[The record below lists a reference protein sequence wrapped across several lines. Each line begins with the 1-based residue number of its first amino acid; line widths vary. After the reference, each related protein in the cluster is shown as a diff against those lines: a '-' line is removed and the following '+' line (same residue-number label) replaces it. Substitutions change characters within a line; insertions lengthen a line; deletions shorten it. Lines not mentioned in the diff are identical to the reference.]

1 MSLIVNTAE
10 LIRCANELRKAVNQY
25 EDAVDQAKR
34 TADHLASQWKGAAR
48 DEFVKEQE
56 KAYEWHT
63 YIVQLASEAISK
75 ITDAA
80 KQYLAV
86 ENQVKQNIGG

>member
-1 MSLIVNTAE
+1 MSLLVNTAE

-25 EDAVDQAKR
+25 EDAVDQAKKA
-34 TADHLASQWKGAAR
+34 ADHLASEWKGAAR
-48 DEFVKEQE
+48 EEFVKEQE

-63 YIVQLASEAISK
+63 YIVQLAMDAISK

-80 KQYLAV
+80 KKYIDV
-86 ENQVKQNIGG
+86 ETQVKQNIG